1 MVFTKENQEKLN
13 KTPFEAF
20 GANEERWS
28 KIQALAQNLSYKKK
42 NKILDEAFK
51 GKQQQDFIS
60 RNLNDTRYI
69 STLIVK
75 YTKEYLDFL
84 PLDEK
89 EDINLKSG
97 EKGSK
102 IHVQT
107 INGMLT
113 SVLRHTW
120 GFAQKDRNNHLH
132 HALDATIVAY
142 STNAI
147 IKAFSDFKKEQELL
161 KAKLYAKELTSD
173 SYKHQAKFFEPFEG
187 FREQIL
193 NQINKLFVSKPPR
206 KRARGALHKET
217 FYPKDEM
224 IKKYNSQEG
233 LEIALNCGKIRKIG
247 TKYVENDTMVRIDI
261 FKKQNKIY
269 AIPIYTMDFA
279 LGVLPN
285 KIVITGKDKKGNPK
299 QWQEIDESYEFC
311 FSLHKDD
318 LVLIQKKICKNPNLL
333 IIIVLIS
340 VTQVF
345 VLKNMI
351 INLKT

>member
-1 MVFTKENQEKLN
+1 
-13 KTPFEAF
+13 
-20 GANEERWS
+20 
-28 KIQALAQNLSYKKK
+28 
-42 NKILDEAFK
+42 
-51 GKQQQDFIS
+51 
-60 RNLNDTRYI
+60 
-69 STLIVK
+69 
-75 YTKEYLDFL
+75 KEYLDFL

-89 EDINLKSG
+89 EDISLKSG

-217 FYPKDEM
+217 FYSKDEM

-233 LEIALNCGKIRKIG
+233 VEIALNCGKIRKIG

-261 FKKQNKIY
+261 FKKQNKFY

-285 KIVITGKDKKGNPK
+285 KIVIAGKDKKGNPK

-318 LVLIQKKICKNPNLL
+318 LVLIQKKDMQEPEFAYYNGFDISNSSICVEKHDNKFENLTDNQKL
-333 IIIVLIS
+333 LFVNAKEGSVKAEKLGIQGLKIFEKYIITPLGEKIKADFKPREDIA
-340 VTQVF
+340 
-345 VLKNMI
+345 
-351 INLKT
+351 LKTSKKHGL